1 MDNIIRYFF
10 LGLIGGALTVLP
22 GCKGAEEL
30 PAKEIRPELRQFGGL
45 ELPRKAE
52 GLRAIL
58 SHCRAPRIFVKFETD
73 SEGIEHVLKT
83 FGGPGVKSEALDA
96 NDLKE
101 ITKFGG
107 SLFPEPLE
115 WQKMIGVCLF
125 DEKSLSSGLLL
136 ERKAPRANQVG
147 WQVFIEDKSKTVYI
161 FAYFI

>member
-115 WQKMIGVCLF
+115 WQEMIGVCLF

-136 ERKAPRANQVG
+136 ERMPPRANQVG
-147 WQVFIEDKSKTVYI
+147 WKVFIEDKSKTVYI
-161 FAYFI
+161 FAYFD